1 VHQHK
6 LSLKK
11 FHIQNRI
18 TFDEKWHNFGLKKFL
33 LKLSR
38 KEEKEKI

>member
-1 VHQHK
+1 MLVE
-6 LSLKK
+6 
-11 FHIQNRI
+11 
-18 TFDEKWHNFGLKKFL
+18 TDL